1 MPFTL
6 TPSYDDNPRLQDLV
20 DRLRDYLDGELAA
33 YEAEAGLVPESTY
46 TRAVLEPVWRRSREL
61 GFYGVHLPPEHGGL
75 GLTHTELAA
84 LKEEVGAS
92 GRILQHSV
100 LGDMGGPLRAGSIIE
115 YATGHQLEKYL
126 LPVVRGER
134 ACCFSLT
141 ETDAG
146 SDVRAMTTVAVPD
159 GDGWRLTGHKVFSS
173 AGPFADFSVLIAR
186 MAGGATEESDAEPV
200 FSAFLVDLDAPG
212 CTVLPG
218 QTPMSGE
225 HIEAD
230 IVLDNCRVGP
240 GQLLGSVGDGLRIGL
255 GRVTTNR
262 LLHCPTVLGLAR
274 RALDLTLDFARTRQV
289 FGAPLGALQSV
300 QHKLADMATAY
311 YAARSMTYDA
321 LAALDAGAKP
331 RTEAFM
337 CKLFVAENAFRIAD
351 EAVQIHGKAGLVR
364 GAEVEWI
371 FRRLRMFRV
380 LTGSSEI
387 QKNGIARNLLM
398 PTPPSSSPLVPAAPS
413 RNPLSPAPPL

>member
-1 MPFTL
+1 MTFTL
-6 TPSYDDNPRLQDLV
+6 TPTYEDNPRLQDLV
-20 DRLRDYLDGELAA
+20 GRLRDYLDGELAD
-33 YEAEAGLVPESTY
+33 YEHELGLAPEGGY
-46 TRAVLEPVWRRSREL
+46 TRAQLEPVWRRSREL
-61 GFYGVHLPPEHGGL
+61 GFYGIHLPKEHGGQD
-75 GLTHTELAA
+75 LTYTELAA

-100 LGDMGGPLRAGSIIE
+100 LGDMGGPLRAGSILQ
-115 YATGHQLEKYL
+115 YATEQQIKTYLE
-126 LPVVRGER
+126 PVIRGER

-146 SDVRAMTTVAVPD
+146 SDVRAMSTLATPE
-159 GDGWRLTGHKVFSS
+159 GDGWRITGHKVFSS

-186 MAGGATEESDAEPV
+186 MAPEPDAPEDTKPV
-200 FSAFLVDLDAPG
+200 FSAFLVDLDSPG

-218 QTPMSGE
+218 ETPMSGE
-225 HIEAD
+225 HIESD
-230 IVLDNCRVGP
+230 IVLDNCRVEP
-240 GQLLGSVGDGLRIGL
+240 GQLLGKVGDGLRIGL

-262 LLHCPTVLGLAR
+262 LLHCPTVLGQAR
-274 RALDLTLDFARTRQV
+274 RALALTVDFARTRQV
-289 FGAPLGALQSV
+289 FGAPLGALQSI
-300 QHKLADMATAY
+300 QHKLADMATSY

-321 LAALDAGAKP
+321 LADLDAGREP

-364 GAEVEWI
+364 GAEVEAI
-371 FRRLRMFRV
+371 FRKLRMFRV

-387 QKNGIARNLLM
+387 QKNGIARQLLM
-398 PTPPSSSPLVPAAPS
+398 PG
-413 RNPLSPAPPL
+413 